1 MNNLILIPVGFLVGI
16 IGTLIGAG
24 GGFLLMPF
32 MMLYF
37 SDKTPK
43 ELTSISMISIFFN
56 SLSGT
61 YAYLK
66 MKRVELQTAFI
77 FSLITI
83 PGSIIGTIITDHI
96 NREKYNLIF
105 GFFLIFITLFLLFF
119 KKIENKDKNFSK
131 IEKRCYI
138 KDCVGN
144 EYRFSYN
151 LLTGLTLSFFVG
163 FLSPI
168 FGIGGGVLHV
178 PFMIKLLC
186 FPPHIATAT
195 SHFVLMVMSFVSVLT
210 HILSGIDKFVFL
222 NSFFLVLGIIPG
234 AQIGAKLS
242 KKIKGEFLLYFLSV
256 ALFLVAIRILFLK
269 N

>member
-1 MNNLILIPVGFLVGI
+1 MKILILIPVGFLVGA

-37 SDKTPK
+37 PDKTPK

-56 SLSGT
+56 SFSGT

-66 MKRVELQTAFI
+66 MKRVEIQTAFI
-77 FSLITI
+77 FSIITI
-83 PGSIIGTIITDHI
+83 PGSIMGTVFTNYI
-96 NREKYNLIF
+96 NREKYNLFF
-105 GFFLIFITLFLLFF
+105 GIFLILITIFLLFF
-119 KKIENKDKNFSK
+119 KKIELDDKKTSSFIK
-131 IEKRCYI
+131 KCYV
-138 KDCVGN
+138 KDCIGN
-144 EYRFSYN
+144 EFKFSYN
-151 LLTGLTLSFFVG
+151 FLTGLILSFFVG
-163 FLSPI
+163 FISPI

-210 HILSGIDKFVFL
+210 HILYGMNKFVLL
-222 NSFFLVLGIIPG
+222 NSLFLIIGIIPG

-242 KKIKGEFLLYFLSV
+242 KKIESEFLLYFLLTAILIV
-256 ALFLVAIRILFLK
+256 ALRILLWK

>member
-1 MNNLILIPVGFLVGI
+1 MKILILIPVGFLVGI
-16 IGTLIGAG
+16 IGTLMGAG

-32 MMLYF
+32 MMVYF
-37 SDKTPK
+37 SNKTPK

-66 MKRVELQTAFI
+66 MKRVELQTAFL
-77 FSLITI
+77 FSLIII
-83 PGSIIGTIITDHI
+83 PGSIAGTIITNHI
-96 NREKYNLIF
+96 NRERYNLIF
-105 GFFLIFITLFLLFF
+105 GIFLIFITLFLLFF
-119 KKIENKDKNFSK
+119 KRIEQNEKNFSNFLK
-131 IEKRCYI
+131 TCYI
-138 KDCVGN
+138 KDGFDN
-144 EYRFSYN
+144 EFKFSYN
-151 LLTGLTLSFFVG
+151 LLTGLILSFIVG

-210 HILSGIDKFVFL
+210 HILSGIDKFILL
-222 NSFFLVLGIIPG
+222 NSFFLILGIIPG

-242 KKIKGEFLLYFLSV
+242 KKVKDEFLLYFLSV
-256 ALFLVAIRILFLK
+256 ALFIVAVRILLLK

>member
-1 MNNLILIPVGFLVGI
+1 MKILILIPVGFFVGI
-16 IGTLIGAG
+16 VGTLIGAG

-43 ELTSISMISIFFN
+43 QLTFISMISIFFN

-61 YAYLK
+61 FAYLK
-66 MKRVELQTAFI
+66 MKRVELQTALI

-83 PGSIIGTIITDHI
+83 PGSIVGTILTNYI
-96 NREKYNLIF
+96 NREKYNLLF
-105 GFFLIFITLFLLFF
+105 GIFLIIITLFLLFF
-119 KKIENKDKNFSK
+119 KKIEHDDKK
-131 IEKRCYI
+131 ISSFVKSCYI
-138 KDCVGN
+138 KDGLGN
-144 EYRFSYN
+144 EFNFSYN
-151 LLTGLTLSFFVG
+151 LLTGLILSFIVG

-210 HILSGIDKFVFL
+210 HLLSGIDKFVFL
-222 NSFFLVLGIIPG
+222 NSFFLILGIIPG

-242 KKIKGEFLLYFLSV
+242 KKIKGEFLLYLLSL
-256 ALFLVAIRILFLK
+256 ALFLVAVRILLLK